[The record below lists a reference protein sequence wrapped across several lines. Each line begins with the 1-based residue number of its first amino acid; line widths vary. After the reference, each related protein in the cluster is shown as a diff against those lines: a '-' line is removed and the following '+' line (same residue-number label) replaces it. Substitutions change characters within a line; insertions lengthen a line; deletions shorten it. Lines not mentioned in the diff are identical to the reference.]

1 MHKNYFHNTRN
12 SPIYTDIRIEIMS
25 DTFQNLADRAACE
38 KQIIRKSQFSKVI
51 FSGKN
56 TAFNKVN
63 GKTTKNEM
71 IIVC

>member
-1 MHKNYFHNTRN
+1 
-12 SPIYTDIRIEIMS
+12 MS